1 MKSRFLPSWLTVY
14 CLLLLIFL
22 FAPVIV
28 VVVFSFDA
36 GGRGTFPIEALTLD
50 WYRRFFDDPVMVAA
64 AKNSA
69 YIALLAAGATIA
81 LGTLTAFALTRYRV
95 RLANAVT
102 GLIVLPIALPPLLL
116 GVALLSFF
124 DKVGF
129 RLSLWTVVIGHV
141 LVTVPFV
148 VLTLNARLAALDPSL
163 EEAAD
168 TLGATRWQA
177 FRHVT
182 FPLIRAS
189 VIGSALLVL
198 ALSLDEFI
206 VTFFT
211 IGSDSTLPIVIW
223 GQMRAGVSPVVNAVS
238 TLMLAATLLVV
249 LIVRRLTD
257 VRFR

>member
-1 MKSRFLPSWLTVY
+1 MSRRFVPNWLTVY
-14 CLLLLIFL
+14 CVLLILFL

-28 VVVFSFDA
+28 VVIFSFDS
-36 GGRGTFPIEALTLD
+36 GGRGTFPIEGLTLD
-50 WYRRFFDDPVMVAA
+50 WYRQFFDDPVMIGA

-69 YIALLAAGATIA
+69 YIALMAAGATIV
-81 LGTLTAFALTRYRV
+81 LGTLAAFALTRYRV
-95 RLANAVT
+95 RFANAVT
-102 GLIVLPIALPPLLL
+102 GLIVLPIVLPPLLL

-124 DKVGF
+124 DRIGF
-129 RLSLWTVVIGHV
+129 RLSLWTVVVGHV
-141 LVTVPFV
+141 LVTLPFV
-148 VLTLNARLAALDPSL
+148 VLTLNARLASLDRSL

-168 TLGATRWQA
+168 TLGANRRQI

-238 TLMLAATLLVV
+238 TLLLVATLLVV
-249 LIVRRLTD
+249 LVVRRLTD

>member
-1 MKSRFLPSWLTVY
+1 MNRRILPSWLTVY
-14 CLLLLIFL
+14 CVLLLLFL

-28 VVVFSFDA
+28 VVIFSFDA
-36 GGRGTFPIEALTLD
+36 GGRGTFPIEGFTLD
-50 WYRRFFDDPVMVAA
+50 WYRQFFDDPVMIGA

-69 YIALLAAGATIA
+69 YIALMAAGATIV
-81 LGTLTAFALTRYRV
+81 LGTLAAFALTRYRI
-95 RLANAVT
+95 RFASAVT
-102 GLIVLPIALPPLLL
+102 GLIVLPIVLPPLLL

-124 DKVGF
+124 DRIGF
-129 RLSLWTVVIGHV
+129 RLSLWTVVVGHV
-141 LVTVPFV
+141 LITLPFV
-148 VLTLNARLAALDPSL
+148 VLTLSARLASLDPAL

-168 TLGATRWQA
+168 TLGADRWQA

-198 ALSLDEFI
+198 ALSLDEFV

-238 TLMLAATLLVV
+238 TLMLAATLVVV
-249 LIVRRLTD
+249 LLVRRLSD